1 MYNRERVH
9 PKEGGYDKDRNDWFL
24 FLLPHIVLDLPFYE
38 AKTQNSAQFSF
49 RATSKL
55 TCGNKWKII
64 DI

>member
-38 AKTQNSAQFSF
+38 AKTENSAQF
-49 RATSKL
+49 
-55 TCGNKWKII
+55 
-64 DI
+64 